1 METMATTVK
10 SEMKIESL
18 TPPPPKTAPRKK
30 AKRVVPKIEYD
41 FEEGKPGIPIAA
53 VPETPVKRKVSAGSK
68 RKEVQELKA
77 PETPPVV
84 EAPGLSRAHSA
95 AEVVKLRSRGSRTAF
110 EE

>member
-1 METMATTVK
+1 MATAVK
-10 SEMKIESL
+10 SEVKIEFL

-41 FEEGKPGIPIAA
+41 ISEGEPGILIAA
-53 VPETPVKRKVSAGSK
+53 VPETPVKRDVSAGNK
-68 RKEVQELKA
+68 RKEVQEFKA

-84 EAPGLSRAHSA
+84 EAPGLNRAHSA
-95 AEVVKLRSRGSRTAF
+95 AEVVKLRSRGSRTVF